1 MIRLWIV
8 EIIQYWCTLMYT
20 DVYSISSISLWAS
33 FSIFPHLL
41 AAPLLHAVRSPTS
54 PTSASPVTLRPAK
67 PVEPVKPVKPVK
79 PIPQKLAVAMQNPP
93 VSESL
98 SPPRHWPG
106 LQTWGQM
113 SQRGQG
119 RSHPGTGST
128 FSPSM
133 GIHQY
138 HSIPIVSYCIL
149 LCHISIL
156 EEHPSTSWDS
166 PGNQGFHPRVRNGR
180 ACVQPQIHPY
190 TAQRAFRIIQDHSG
204 IIIYHLATLVH
215 TPFAENTLVVADWT
229 RGDRSET
236 KYLTCTPR

>member
-1 MIRLWIV
+1 
-8 EIIQYWCTLMYT
+8 MYT
-20 DVYSISSISLWAS
+20 LYHLYRFEHLSGS
-33 FSIFPHLL
+33 FSICPHLL

-67 PVEPVKPVKPVK
+67 PVEPVKP
-79 PIPQKLAVAMQNPP
+79 IPQKLAVAMQNPP
-93 VSESL
+93 VSELSHFTSSL
-98 SPPRHWPG
+98 
-106 LQTWGQM
+106 T
-113 SQRGQG
+113 
-119 RSHPGTGST
+119 RSANMRPDVPERTGPVSSWHRQHILT
-128 FSPSM
+128 
-133 GIHQY
+133 IHGNPLNT
-138 HSIPIVSYCIL
+138 SIPILYCVIY
-149 LCHISIL
+149 HIL

-204 IIIYHLATLVH
+204 SFRHYHLATLVH

-229 RGDRSET
+229 RSDRSET